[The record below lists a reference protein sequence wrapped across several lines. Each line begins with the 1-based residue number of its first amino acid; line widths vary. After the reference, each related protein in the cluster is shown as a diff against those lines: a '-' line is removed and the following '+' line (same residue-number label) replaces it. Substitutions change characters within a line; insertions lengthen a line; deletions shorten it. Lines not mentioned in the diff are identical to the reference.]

1 MLYSLRYVRDAVQA
15 STARGC
21 HVTQGEP
28 RSVGATATVTKQISE
43 ADIALFELVTKDESL
58 SADDPPNP
66 VRQPRQPAPFALL
79 AAFLAAAAARHAP
92 RPTRARFEREAVR
105 FAAPIYTDDTLSAVA
120 RVTAYD
126 SASRSLHIAAH
137 CDNQEGQRLAEGE
150 FILIEE

>member
-1 MLYSLRYVRDAVQA
+1 M
-15 STARGC
+15 
-21 HVTQGEP
+21 TQGLP
-28 RSVGATATVTKQISE
+28 RAVGATAIVTKHISE
-43 ADIALFELVTKDESL
+43 ADIALFELVTKDEAL
-58 SADDPPNP
+58 NADEPPPAP

-92 RPTRARFEREAVR
+92 RPARARFEREAVR
-105 FAAPIYTDDTLSAVA
+105 YAAPIYTDDTLNAVA

-126 SASRSLHIAAH
+126 SASGSLHIHAH